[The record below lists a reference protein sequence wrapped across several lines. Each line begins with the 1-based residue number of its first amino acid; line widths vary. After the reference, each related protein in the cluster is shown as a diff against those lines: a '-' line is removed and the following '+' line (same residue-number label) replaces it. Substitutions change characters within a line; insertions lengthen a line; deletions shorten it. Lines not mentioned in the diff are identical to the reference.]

1 MDHMRIVAAM
11 EKTAILLALLAFAA
25 LPAAAQSNEFGILFG
40 YTRPMKSDAGKGKFD
55 SGMRELYYALQL
67 EPGTMF
73 RMEVGRFSSKTAF
86 PRAGGGFDID
96 PNGTVEHADGIVE
109 YRFSEAYGY
118 TGLFAGAGL
127 YRQKV

>member
-40 YTRPMKSDAGKGKFD
+40 YTRPMKSEAGKAKFD
-55 SGMRELYYALQL
+55 SGMRELYYALEL

-73 RMEVGRFSSKTAF
+73 RIELGRMRAKTAF
-86 PRAGGGFDID
+86 PVQGGGFDID
-96 PNGTVEHADGIVE
+96 ANGSVEHADGII
-109 YRFSEAYGY
+109 
-118 TGLFAGAGL
+118 
-127 YRQKV
+127 